1 MAILNILVYPDKR
14 LKKISRPVD
23 KLSNDIKSFIQD
35 LEETFRSFPGCVGIA
50 APQVGRFERIVLVDI
65 SHKPQHN
72 NHGFLVLINPKITFC
87 EGSSLGR
94 EGCLSVPD
102 YTGKVERAKSITLEA
117 LNENGDKQEFQM
129 CGYEARAVQH
139 EIDHLDGKLFID
151 RLVSRRNSLSKR
163 IELSAD
169 LKNESG

>member
-1 MAILNILVYPDKR
+1 MAVLDILVYPDKR
-14 LKKISRPVD
+14 LTQVSRPVD
-23 KLSNDIKSFIQD
+23 EFSKDIKVFIKD
-35 LEETFRSFPGCVGIA
+35 LEETFRSYPGCVGIA

-72 NHGFLVLINPKITFC
+72 NHGFLVLINPKITSC
-87 EGSSLGR
+87 EGNSLGR

-102 YTGKVERAKSITLEA
+102 YTGKVERAKSITLQA
-117 LNENGDKQEFQM
+117 LDKNGDKQEFQM
-129 CGYEARAVQH
+129 FGYEARAVQH

-163 IELSAD
+163 IELSTD
-169 LKNESG
+169 LKNDNG

>member
-1 MAILNILVYPDKR
+1 MAVLQILVYPDKR
-14 LKKISRPVD
+14 LKQVSQPVNEIS
-23 KLSNDIKSFIQD
+23 KEIKSFIQD

-50 APQVGRFERIVLVDI
+50 APQVGRFERIILVDI
-65 SHKPQHN
+65 SHKPQHD
-72 NHGFLVLINPKITFC
+72 NHGLLVLINPKIISC

-117 LNENGDKQEFQM
+117 LDGNGDRQELHIF
-129 CGYEARAVQH
+129 GYEARAVQH

-151 RLVSRRNSLSKR
+151 RLVSRRNSLNKR

-169 LKNESG
+169 YKSDNS